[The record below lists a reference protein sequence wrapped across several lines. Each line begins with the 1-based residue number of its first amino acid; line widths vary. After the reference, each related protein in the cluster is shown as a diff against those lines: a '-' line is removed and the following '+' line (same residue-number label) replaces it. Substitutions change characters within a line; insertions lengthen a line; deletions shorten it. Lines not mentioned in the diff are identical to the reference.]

1 MNEDAELKPCPFCGA
16 PAELEQGSDHHG
28 AWFNLGCSRH
38 WGHVRNPDYTN
49 TCIAGRIFY
58 TETDVPLSDAI
69 TAWNIRAQS
78 DAAALVEALAKRRPF
93 VMEQVDAGVW
103 SLVLRF
109 GKGIDSNQA
118 MRETADVVRAALSAC
133 EQARG
138 A

>member
-1 MNEDAELKPCPFCGA
+1 MNEDAELKPCPFCGEG
-16 PAELEQGSDHHG
+16 AEVYCAHKSKLGE
-28 AWFNLGCSRH
+28 AWGIVHSGNWGCP
-38 WGHVRNPDYTN
+38 VRFERSFDTEAEA
-49 TCIAGRIFY
+49 IA
-58 TETDVPLSDAI
+58 
-69 TAWNIRAQS
+69 AWNTRAQS